1 MAGTFQC
8 TICGHFRALNLKIFL
23 SHCNIA
29 HGNDI
34 SFQVACGIG
43 GCLGKFSKFNSFY
56 KYIRRHYKKE
66 YDDTDQGND
75 SGRENRE
82 ENLSDEDFI
91 VDHDYEMPGEINEE
105 SCSSEIVS
113 DSDTNLDNQEIQSCC
128 AKQVEN
134 IYSLLEIFAGI
145 NFNISDAVRE
155 NKFTQ
160 NPSFNQRYYIGLS
173 LF

>member
-1 MAGTFQC
+1 MKICAIATNMAGTFQC

-34 SFQVACGIG
+34 SFQVICGIG
-43 GCLGKFSKFNSFY
+43 GCAGKFSKFNSFY
-56 KYIRRHYKKE
+56 KHIRRDHNKE

-75 SGRENRE
+75 SRKENME

-91 VDHDYEMPGEINEE
+91 VADHDYKMPGEINEE
-105 SCSSEIVS
+105 SCGSEIVS
-113 DSDTNLDNQEIQSCC
+113 DSGIQSCS

-134 IYSLLEIFAGI
+134 S
-145 NFNISDAVRE
+145 
-155 NKFTQ
+155 
-160 NPSFNQRYYIGLS
+160 
-173 LF
+173 